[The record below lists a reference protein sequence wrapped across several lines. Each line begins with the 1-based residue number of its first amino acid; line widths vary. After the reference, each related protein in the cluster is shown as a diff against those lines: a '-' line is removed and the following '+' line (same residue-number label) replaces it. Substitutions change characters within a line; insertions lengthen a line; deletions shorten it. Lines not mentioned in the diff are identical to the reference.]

1 MSTKL
6 QETIGQ
12 VCELCMS
19 TENLS
24 SYHVPPDAQPDNE
37 VTVCITCLSQI
48 QGQQPMDSSHWG
60 FLSETMWSE
69 NQAVRVLAWRMLDRM
84 KSETW
89 AADNL
94 ELMYMDDDTQKWA
107 DAGKDTGGIL
117 VQVIHK
123 DASGNILRDGDSVVL
138 TKSLDVK
145 GSSLNLKMGTMIR
158 NIRVVNDDDSQIE
171 GKVNGQLLVVLTKYV
186 RKQS

>member
-6 QETIGQ
+6 EERIDR

-24 SYHVPPDAQPDNE
+24 SYNVPPDAQPGNA
-37 VTVCITCLSQI
+37 VTACATCLSQI
-48 QGQQPMDSSHWG
+48 QGQQPLDSSHWG
-60 FLSETMWSE
+60 FLSEIMWSDK
-69 NQAVRVLAWRMLDRM
+69 QAIRVLAWRVLDRM

-94 ELMYMDDDTQKWA
+94 EMMYMDDDTQKWA
-107 DAGKDTGGIL
+107 EAGKDADRVL
-117 VQVIHK
+117 APVVHK
-123 DASGNILRDGDSVVL
+123 DVNGNILLDGDNVVL

-158 NIRVVNDDDSQIE
+158 NIRVVSDDEGQIE
-171 GKVNGQLLVVLTKYV
+171 GKVNGQLLVVLTKFV

>member
-6 QETIGQ
+6 QETGGR

-24 SYHVPPDAQPDNE
+24 SYHVPPEALPDNE
-37 VTVCITCLSQI
+37 VKLCITCLSQI
-48 QGQQPMDSSHWG
+48 QGEQPTDSAHWR
-60 FLSETMWSE
+60 FLSQTMWSDK
-69 NQAVRVLAWRMLDRM
+69 QAIRVLAWRMLDRM

-94 ELMYMDDDTQKWA
+94 EMMYMDDDTQKWA
-107 DAGKDTGGIL
+107 EAGNDTDGAL
-117 VQVIHK
+117 AQVVHK
-123 DASGNILRDGDSVVL
+123 DVNGNILRDGDSVVL

-145 GSSLNLKMGTMIR
+145 GSSINLKMGTMIR
-158 NIRVVNDDDSQIE
+158 NIRVVNDDDGQIE

-186 RKQS
+186 RKQF

>member
-1 MSTKL
+1 MSTNL
-6 QETIGQ
+6 QDTPEQ

-19 TENLS
+19 TENLTF
-24 SYHVPPDAQPDNE
+24 YNVPPDALPDNE
-37 VTVCITCLSQI
+37 VTVCTTCLSQI
-48 QGQQPMDSSHWG
+48 QGEQSMDSSHWR
-60 FLSETMWSE
+60 FLSETIWSE
-69 NQAVRVLAWRMLDRM
+69 KQAIRVLAWRMLDRM

-94 ELMYMDDDTQKWA
+94 EMRYMDDDTQKWTEA
-107 DAGKDTGGIL
+107 ATDTDGTPAP
-117 VQVIHK
+117 VVHK
-123 DASGNILRDGDSVVL
+123 DANGNILRDGDSVVL

-145 GSSLNLKMGTMIR
+145 GSSTNLKIGTTIR
-158 NIRVVNDDDSQIE
+158 NIRVVSDDDSQIE

>member
-6 QETIGQ
+6 QEASGKA
-12 VCELCMS
+12 CELCMS

-24 SYHVPPDAQPDNE
+24 VYNVPPDTYPDNE

-48 QGQQPMDSSHWG
+48 QRQQPTDSSHWG

-69 NQAVRVLAWRMLDRM
+69 KQAIRVLTWRMLDRM

-94 ELMYMDDDTQKWA
+94 EMMYMDEDTQKWA
-107 DAGKDTGGIL
+107 EAGKDTDGAL
-117 VQVIHK
+117 APAVHK
-123 DASGNILRDGDSVVL
+123 DANGNILRDGDSVVL

-158 NIRVVNDDDSQIE
+158 NIRVVNDDDGQIE

>member
-6 QETIGQ
+6 PQTDSK
-12 VCELCMS
+12 VCELCTS

-24 SYHVPPDAQPDNE
+24 SYNVPPDTYADNE
-37 VTVCITCLSQI
+37 VTVCTTCLSQI
-48 QGQQPMDSSHWG
+48 QGQQPTDSFHWR
-60 FLSETMWSE
+60 FLSDAMWSE
-69 NQAVRVLAWRMLDRM
+69 KQAIRVLAWRMLDRL
-84 KSETW
+84 KWETW

-94 ELMYMDDDTQKWA
+94 DMMYMDEDTQKWA
-107 DAGKDTGGIL
+107 EAGSDIDAG
-117 VQVIHK
+117 QAPVIHK
-123 DASGNILRDGDSVVL
+123 DANGNILRDGDSVVL

-158 NIRVVNDDDSQIE
+158 NIRVVNDDEGQIE